1 MNTAVFKKEMK
12 KQGVTQYYLARR
24 LKISQPA
31 MCQKINN
38 RRSISV
44 KQAEKLAQIMGFDR
58 ARAAE
63 IFFSNIVA

>member
-1 MNTAVFKKEMK
+1 MNSAVFKKEMK

-38 RRSISV
+38 KRSMSLS
-44 KQAEKLAQIMGFDR
+44 QAQRLAQIMGFSR
-58 ARAAE
+58 QKAAD
-63 IFFSNIVA
+63 IFFCDIVA